1 MHENVALTELIEE
14 AVEFGR
20 VPPPRGRLLPMSA
33 CLPQVRTR
41 LCQAVQKLG
50 QDLVRRNQVRLSQ
63 RLSGANRLA
72 AVLIVRMK
80 YAPVQRVCEEQPHFF
95 FGAPWR

>member
-1 MHENVALTELIEE
+1 MDRYASVIQDLADCL
-14 AVEFGR
+14 
-20 VPPPRGRLLPMSA
+20 SA
-33 CLPQVRTR
+33 GLPQARTP

-80 YAPVQRVCEEQPHFF
+80 YRAPVQRVCEDQPHFF